1 MKTTLLWFSG
11 TGNSLYVAKRLA
23 EEIDGEC
30 ELVPF
35 AQLVGIEPI
44 RADRVGLVFPVYGW
58 GAPNLVAR
66 RIGEGLPLEGNPLM
80 FSVVTCAASR
90 GATLYQVKRLLKAD
104 GRKLAGG
111 FVVTMPENYPPM
123 GGPPGTEGIERI
135 LADADRTIGRIAE
148 RINAGKMSVPKRS
161 TLMRAISRVVNHL
174 ASGHWS
180 GADRNFTADE
190 TCTSCGRCE
199 AICPVGDVKLVD
211 GRPTWQGHCEQ
222 CFACLHWC
230 PVSAIQYGQKTRSQP
245 RYHHAGVTA
254 EDMLAAGNPQ
264 SVEAQPAREAT
275 VSSTT
280 GE

>member
-1 MKTTLLWFSG
+1 
-11 TGNSLYVAKRLA
+11 
-23 EEIDGEC
+23 
-30 ELVPF
+30 
-35 AQLVGIEPI
+35 
-44 RADRVGLVFPVYGW
+44 
-58 GAPNLVAR
+58 
-66 RIGEGLPLEGNPLM
+66 
-80 FSVVTCAASR
+80 
-90 GATLYQVKRLLKAD
+90 
-104 GRKLAGG
+104 
-111 FVVTMPENYPPM
+111 MPENYPPM